1 MAVTPLPVLHPHA
14 AGIDIGSESIFVSV
28 DGVRVERFTT
38 FTDSLRAA
46 IAHLQLHGCI
56 TVAMEATGVYW
67 VALHELL
74 EEAGIIV
81 CLVNGAHARNLPGRK
96 SDVQDCQWLQQLH
109 AYGLLRPSFIPP
121 ETIRRLRTYTRL
133 RDDHIKQAAMH
144 ILHMQKSLDL
154 MNLKI
159 HLVLS
164 KLSGESGM
172 RMVRAILDGERDP
185 ERLLSLCATRIQRT
199 KEREMRAALHG
210 IYRDDHL
217 FALRQAVECWDF
229 YQRQLVAC
237 EAEIEQL
244 LGEIT
249 RDMPPPPTNSN
260 AKPTRH
266 HQPQIEDL
274 HGKLMR
280 LTNGDNPAMITGMSD
295 ATVMKVI
302 AETGSDLQN
311 HWTTSKHF
319 VSWLGLSPTHQQSGK
334 MRRVKTLRNRNRA
347 GQLFREAAQSLAGSK
362 YSALGGFYRRIKA
375 KRGPKVAMK
384 AVARKLAVLYYNVM
398 VHGCQYVETGLE
410 RYQEQYEQSLQERLS
425 KQARKLGF
433 VLQPLSSRGS

>member
-249 RDMPPPPTNSN
+249 RDMPPRRPTATPNQRAITN
-260 AKPTRH
+260 P
-266 HQPQIEDL
+266 
-274 HGKLMR
+274 R
-280 LTNGDNPAMITGMSD
+280 LKICTAN
-295 ATVMKVI
+295 
-302 AETGSDLQN
+302 
-311 HWTTSKHF
+311 
-319 VSWLGLSPTHQQSGK
+319 
-334 MRRVKTLRNRNRA
+334 
-347 GQLFREAAQSLAGSK
+347 
-362 YSALGGFYRRIKA
+362 
-375 KRGPKVAMK
+375 
-384 AVARKLAVLYYNVM
+384 
-398 VHGCQYVETGLE
+398 
-410 RYQEQYEQSLQERLS
+410 
-425 KQARKLGF
+425 
-433 VLQPLSSRGS
+433 